1 MITAR
6 AMAGI
11 FLPAA
16 MGLTRWGL
24 VALFLAIILF
34 PHVRQHAAGIRS
46 EWLSLAILGGLG
58 MGLCGAPIYLAG
70 TLTTATNIGLIYAVG
85 PLTILML
92 SVYLFFPTSI
102 KLGQL
107 AGLTAGLVGVLI
119 IIIKG
124 NVSVIT
130 GLQFNG
136 GDLLVVMGTLA
147 FAVYSVGLKQVK
159 TTLPPLLRL
168 GVMAFFGAIWHLPFV
183 AYEVFLQH
191 DIVTLTPQIFGV
203 AFILVFVASLG
214 AYVSFGVVVSELGAT
229 RAGTILFLSP
239 VYNAVLAVT
248 LLGEVLAQYHFV
260 GLALILH
267 GLWLANR

>member
-1 MITAR
+1 M
-6 AMAGI
+6 
-11 FLPAA
+11 
-16 MGLTRWGL
+16 
-24 VALFLAIILF
+24 
-34 PHVRQHAAGIRS
+34 
-46 EWLSLAILGGLG
+46 
-58 MGLCGAPIYLAG
+58 
-70 TLTTATNIGLIYAVG
+70 
-85 PLTILML
+85 
-92 SVYLFFPTSI
+92 FFSASI

-260 GLALILH
+260 GLALILP

>member
-1 MITAR
+1 MIIAR

-11 FLPAA
+11 FPPAA

-34 PHVRQHAAGIRS
+34 PHVRQHVAGIRT
-46 EWLSLAILGGLG
+46 EWRSLALLGGLG

-70 TLTTATNIGLIYAVG
+70 TVTTATNIGLIYAVC
-85 PLTILML
+85 PLIILTL
-92 SVYLFFPTSI
+92 SAYVFSISI
-102 KLGQL
+102 KLGQV
-107 AGLTAGLVGVLI
+107 AGLIAGLCGVLV

-124 NVSVIT
+124 DVSVIT
-130 GLQFNG
+130 TMQFNG

-168 GVMAFFGAIWHLPFV
+168 GVMAFFGAVWHLPFV
-183 AYEVFLQH
+183 AYEVFIQH
-191 DIVTLTPQIFGV
+191 NIVTLTPQIFGV

-214 AYVSFGVVVSELGAT
+214 AYLSFGVVVSELGAT

-260 GLALILH
+260 GLALILP